1 VPSQEVNLNDLPFQ
15 VFKANE
21 RTWRVVD
28 HYANPGPIQ
37 YMDEGAEKPTDTI
50 EALYKAESE
59 IADQIKGLC
68 AAVRNDTMFAEHP
81 HLLVAALSALKAAKG
96 VLSSMT
102 E

>member
-1 VPSQEVNLNDLPFQ
+1 MI
-15 VFKANE
+15 
-21 RTWRVVD
+21 D

-37 YMDEGAEKPTDTI
+37 YVDQGANECTETI
-50 EALYKAESE
+50 QALYTVETQ

-68 AAVRNDTMFAEHP
+68 SAVRNDTMFAEHP

-102 E
+102 EQLHLGQTANADKLN